1 MLARVPEL
9 YSSDIFNNICEQ
21 KCNQLAEFDSI
32 SAQEKCTKEA
42 IKKKQ
47 HSFEFVYRF
56 QEDAIF

>member
-1 MLARVPEL
+1 MLASVPEL

-32 SAQEKCTKEA
+32 SARTKEA